1 MELFQ
6 LKSSQ
11 CTSSWTWDQLTTN
24 RPKSADGIE
33 IGKATAGP
41 LHLHSCAKL
50 VIASTIGLPAYK
62 QPAFVCTE
70 SHCDIVLVI
79 YVKSQHDILSK
90 LGSLPRRREKE
101 EEASVSLL
109 VTPLQ
114 YQLN

>member
-1 MELFQ
+1 MHFL
-6 LKSSQ
+6 L
-11 CTSSWTWDQLTTN
+11 DQLTTN

-41 LHLHSCAKL
+41 LHLHSCAKP

-79 YVKSQHDILSK
+79 YVKANMTCYQGLVLFQDAL
-90 LGSLPRRREKE
+90 EEE

>member
-1 MELFQ
+1 MHFL
-6 LKSSQ
+6 L
-11 CTSSWTWDQLTTN
+11 DQLTTN

-41 LHLHSCAKL
+41 LHLHSCAKP

-62 QPAFVCTE
+62 QPAFVLKALVN
-70 SHCDIVLVI
+70 IVQVI
-79 YVKSQHDILSK
+79 YLTANMTLYQ
-90 LGSLPRRREKE
+90 SLVLFQDALEEE